1 MKGQSVL
8 LDTMVIIEAHR
19 VGCWSSLLNWFK
31 LETVERCIIECA
43 DGNKA
48 RAGYV
53 PLDAEKLKQEMTV
66 HAVSQK
72 MRVEL
77 ANRGGNMLGVHDGE
91 RDLLSYALTQ
101 PPIPLVCCVDKAAI
115 RLGHRLKM
123 LDRFVALDE
132 MAREAGNRKSGYA
145 SQYTKAWLAEFK
157 MAVIMG
163 ILR

>member
-1 MKGQSVL
+1 MKGQRVL

-43 DGNKA
+43 SGNKA

-53 PLDAEKLKQEMTV
+53 PLDAEKLKTEMTV
-66 HAVSQK
+66 HEVSQT
-72 MRVEL
+72 MRTEL
-77 ANRGGNMLGVHDGE
+77 ATKGGSMIGVHDGE

-115 RLGHRLKM
+115 RLAHRLKM
-123 LDRFVALDE
+123 LERLIALDE
-132 MAREAGNRKSGYA
+132 MAHEAGNRKQGYA
-145 SQYTKAWLAEFK
+145 RQYTKAWLAEFK

-163 ILR
+163 VLR